1 VEVISVHNVIDGCA
15 CFHMQCECHID
26 LANGH
31 MQCNCHIDQWR
42 LCLSQN
48 VYLKN
53 VTECGV
59 LNVTQCGIY
68 AM

>member
-1 VEVISVHNVIDGCA
+1 MEVISVHNVIDGCA

-48 VYLKN
+48 V
-53 VTECGV
+53 
-59 LNVTQCGIY
+59 TQCDS
-68 AM
+68 M